1 MFGIRTP
8 RAGPLHGFCLAWY
21 NYLNFNSMIHT
32 IAVCT
37 HKGGTGKT
45 VTALTL
51 AAGFAS
57 AGRRVLLVDLDPQAH
72 STLGIGVDAVEP
84 TLRDFFERHPA
95 VLLSDVI
102 RHAPSRDNLD
112 VAPSDLRLAWT
123 AEGLAGR
130 PKKEDLLRRGLK
142 QVASNYDIVVI
153 DTPPSLGVM
162 TQNAVTAADFILIP
176 AVTEARA
183 ANAIADL
190 LELVHVL
197 KGDAFEAFRIVLT
210 RLDSRKSKTN
220 AAVLAALR
228 PWENHLLRSV
238 IPQSEPLNQAQM
250 ARQDVFRFDPTSM
263 GAHAYQEL
271 IKELQSL

>member
-1 MFGIRTP
+1 MS
-8 RAGPLHGFCLAWY
+8 HV
-21 NYLNFNSMIHT
+21 

-57 AGRRVLLVDLDPQAH
+57 AGKRVLLVDLDPQAH
-72 STLGIGVDAVEP
+72 STVGIGVENVEP
-84 TLRDFFERHPA
+84 TLRDFFERHPSIPLA
-95 VLLSDVI
+95 EVI
-102 RHAPSRDNLD
+102 RHAPTRDNLD

-130 PKKEDLLRRGLK
+130 PKKEDLLRRSLK
-142 QVASNYDIVVI
+142 QVSARYDVVVI

-176 AVTEARA
+176 AVPEARA
-183 ANAIADL
+183 ADAIADL
-190 LELVHVL
+190 MELVHLL
-197 KGDAFEAFRIVLT
+197 KGEGFNAFRIVLT
-210 RLDSRKSKTN
+210 RLDARKSKTN

-228 PWENHLLRSV
+228 PWEGNLLRSV

-250 ARQDVFRFDPTSM
+250 ARQDVFRFDPGSA
-263 GAHAYQEL
+263 GAQAYQDL
-271 IKELQSL
+271 INELQSL